1 MNYRDILA
9 LFSASGMGAIV
20 VADNNMILDINTAG
34 CELLGIGDEVRGQWL
49 EKVAPFLCR
58 IEEGFVYGTT
68 GFNQYVK
75 PCGVL
80 EFTELPPRSRMITF
94 RDASAE
100 IHFEL
105 VKHVLDHVTEAI
117 TIWDNEGR
125 MLMLNDAA
133 VKLEGHTAESVIGKY
148 SAELFQTQNNSI
160 LAIPHILRN
169 KKPELNMRQDY
180 ITETGKELQILSNN
194 YLILK
199 EGSTLGAVSVMEDYT
214 KMDEMSRQ
222 IIDLQRKLMNQSKL
236 PVASKEK
243 ENVLSARYSF
253 SDIIY
258 TSESMREV
266 VRRCRQA
273 AQSDSPVMLY
283 GETGCGKELFA
294 QSIHTG
300 SARANCP
307 FLALNCAA
315 IPTTLMEAML
325 FGTEKGAYTGAEKRE
340 GLFEQA
346 HTGTLLLD
354 EINSMDIQLQSK
366 LLRVLQEGT
375 FRRVGGSKLIY
386 TDVRVI
392 SNINMPPLEAVEQG
406 VLRQDLYYR
415 LGVINISIP
424 PLRERKEDIP
434 LLAKSFIMTF
444 NEKLKKNVTSLSP
457 AAMETL
463 KRHNWQ
469 GNVREL
475 RHAMEYALNMI
486 PTEQDVLTTQ
496 YLPDNIMNAVHGTTE
511 RNLDEQKT
519 MTLEDTV
526 QQAGQRYLQQILA
539 EHGGN
544 VSQTAKAMGISRQ
557 NLQYRMKKYHV
568 KGTEEPEKGSFHGSG
583 NGANGVE

>member
-1 MNYRDILA
+1 M
-9 LFSASGMGAIV
+9 LFSASETGAIV
-20 VADNNMILDINTAG
+20 VADNNMVLDINQVG
-34 CELLGIGDEVRGQWL
+34 CSLLGMGDDVRGQWL

-58 IEEGFVYGTT
+58 SEDEPVYEAT
-68 GFNQYVK
+68 GFDRYVK

-80 EFTELPPRSRMITF
+80 QFPELPPGSRMITF
-94 RDASAE
+94 RDASPD

-105 VKHVLDHVTEAI
+105 VKNVLNHVSESI
-117 TIWDNEGR
+117 TIWDDQGR

-199 EGSTLGAVSVMEDYT
+199 EGSTLGAVSIMEDYT

-243 ENVLSARYSF
+243 ENILSARYSF

-266 VRRCRQA
+266 VQRCRQA

-300 SARANCP
+300 SARANRP
-307 FLALNCAA
+307 FLAVNCAA

-375 FRRVGGSKLIY
+375 FRRVGGSKLIHA
-386 TDVRVI
+386 DVRVI
-392 SNINMPPLEAVEQG
+392 SNINMPPLETVEQG
-406 VLRQDLYYR
+406 LLRQDLYYR

-424 PLRERKEDIP
+424 PLRERKEDIA
-434 LLAKSFIMTF
+434 LLCRSFIMTF
-444 NEKLKKNVTSLSP
+444 NEKLGKNVTSLSP
-457 AAMETL
+457 AAEELL
-463 KRHNWQ
+463 KMHSWP

-486 PTEQDVLTTQ
+486 PAEQDVLTTR
-496 YLPDNIMNAVHGTTE
+496 YLPDNIVKAVCGTTKWDM
-511 RNLDEQKT
+511 DEQKT

-568 KGTEEPEKGSFHGSG
+568 KGKEEPEGENLHGSES
-583 NGANGVE
+583 GA